1 MAAAHAGVDDLQL
14 LRLHLCILGTDV
26 LQLLFHLRLL
36 RGLVQIILPVGFIKG
51 GVALVPQTAK
61 AVLHHI
67 AHDPVRGEQLGRRR
81 DVLLADLDVLFQV
94 GKHLVLGFGVVV
106 LVHPAHDLHLT
117 HRLAVLVGGVDV
129 KPALVH
135 FVDQTVDHAVG
146 VVEAKH
152 DQQLGEAVAAVQI
165 FKQPGQDAAQVVALL
180 KKQETEQVIF
190 LVGILQLEDALFF
203 VLGKLQIAGER
214 CLDQIRQFLPGDLA
228 GKHPHREIAVDLHK
242 ADGDQPVEPCIG
254 DLLDELFQLLFR
266 FIGGIEAAHMGSKV
280 LILVHS
286 PHATNGLDIA
296 VAKVKHQLLVRAGLR
311 LHDAFFGDAVPL
323 QLERHICDQLA
334 ACFHRKLLDGCLFHS
349 VPLFVYQISTFR
361 VSPLSSFCFR
371 AWRSFSMYASSSA
384 ALLICH
390 DSSVTS

>member
-36 RGLVQIILPVGFIKG
+36 RGLVQIILPVGL
-51 GVALVPQTAK
+51 VEVRVPLVPQAAK
-61 AVLHHI
+61 AVLHHV
-67 AHDPVRGEQLGRRR
+67 AHDPVRGKQLGRRR

-94 GKHLVLGFGVVV
+94 GKHLVLGFGVVI
-106 LVHPAHDLHLT
+106 LVHPADDLHLT
-117 HRLAVLVGGVDV
+117 DGLAVLIHGMDV

-146 VVEAKH
+146 VVETERN
-152 DQQLGEAVAAVQI
+152 QQLRKAVVPLQI
-165 FKQPGQDAAQVVALL
+165 LKQPGQNAAQVVALL

-203 VLGKLQIAGER
+203 VLG
-214 CLDQIRQFLPGDLA
+214 
-228 GKHPHREIAVDLHK
+228 
-242 ADGDQPVEPCIG
+242 IG

-266 FIGGIEAAHMGSKV
+266 LIGGIEAAHMGSKV

>member
-1 MAAAHAGVDDLQL
+1 M
-14 LRLHLCILGTDV
+14 
-26 LQLLFHLRLL
+26 
-36 RGLVQIILPVGFIKG
+36 
-51 GVALVPQTAK
+51 ALVPQTAK

-214 CLDQIRQFLPGDLA
+214 CLDQIRQFLPV
-228 GKHPHREIAVDLHK
+228 I
-242 ADGDQPVEPCIG
+242 
-254 DLLDELFQLLFR
+254 
-266 FIGGIEAAHMGSKV
+266 S
-280 LILVHS
+280 
-286 PHATNGLDIA
+286 
-296 VAKVKHQLLVRAGLR
+296 
-311 LHDAFFGDAVPL
+311 
-323 QLERHICDQLA
+323 LE
-334 ACFHRKLLDGCLFHS
+334 
-349 VPLFVYQISTFR
+349 STR
-361 VSPLSSFCFR
+361 TGR
-371 AWRSFSMYASSSA
+371 
-384 ALLICH
+384 
-390 DSSVTS
+390 

>member
-1 MAAAHAGVDDLQL
+1 M
-14 LRLHLCILGTDV
+14 
-26 LQLLFHLRLL
+26 
-36 RGLVQIILPVGFIKG
+36 
-51 GVALVPQTAK
+51 
-61 AVLHHI
+61 
-67 AHDPVRGEQLGRRR
+67 
-81 DVLLADLDVLFQV
+81 
-94 GKHLVLGFGVVV
+94 
-106 LVHPAHDLHLT
+106 
-117 HRLAVLVGGVDV
+117 DV

-390 DSSVTS
+390 DSYVTS